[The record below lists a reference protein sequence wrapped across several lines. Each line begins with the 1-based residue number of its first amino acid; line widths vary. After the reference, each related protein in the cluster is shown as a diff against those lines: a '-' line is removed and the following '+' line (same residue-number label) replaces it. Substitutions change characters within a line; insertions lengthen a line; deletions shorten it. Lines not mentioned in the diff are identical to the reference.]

1 MAVEGGKFPHETSNS
16 CHLTLLMQD
25 VWMVLSFMTNVL
37 KKSRLTVHRGG
48 VCVCVSCAPLPWR
61 LQVAKKTHVTHVD
74 ACHSVLRCSPHCL
87 VLFSATHLPETS
99 ARLDS
104 HLPQHVQF
112 KFFFE
117 THLALS
123 ARYDLADSG
132 RKVTRVFD
140 CVFTRPGREQ
150 QSWVKSLRRDRS
162 ADRARAVLYWDQ
174 LIGQKLCCSQ
184 GLFCVVGVDHQA
196 LGISYTHTHT
206 LPTYHLLYS
215 SYKLNTDVHTSCEV
229 TAQPAKQTVWFDMG
243 FGILTITS
251 SCRKSLHGER
261 RR

>member
-25 VWMVLSFMTNVL
+25 VWMVLSFMTIVL

-48 VCVCVSCAPLPWR
+48 VCVCVCHALRCLGDYRWRKKLMSLTLTLVTPSCAVLPIASCYFQPLIFPRPRPGWI
-61 LQVAKKTHVTHVD
+61 LI
-74 ACHSVLRCSPHCL
+74 SPNTCNL
-87 VLFSATHLPETS
+87 N
-99 ARLDS
+99 
-104 HLPQHVQF
+104 
-112 KFFFE
+112 FFE